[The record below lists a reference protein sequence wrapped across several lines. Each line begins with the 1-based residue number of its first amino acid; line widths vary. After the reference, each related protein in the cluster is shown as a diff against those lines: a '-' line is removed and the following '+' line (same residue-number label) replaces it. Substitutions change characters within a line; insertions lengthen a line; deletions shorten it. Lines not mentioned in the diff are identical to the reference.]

1 MSLEGLLSGESQYVE
16 YKRER
21 PDNARSYLKTV
32 VAFANARGG
41 TLVFGVDDKT
51 HEVVGIPRETL
62 YSDMDAIANAISDAI
77 QPAVYPDITAQYAD
91 GKNLILV
98 SVPYGKSVPYAIAA
112 EGVPDGV
119 YVRVG
124 ATTRHAD
131 DGWVREL
138 VVENSPEGYD
148 RLPRRGYVVDND
160 AIDSLCERMYEV
172 ALERRPVGVP
182 ASDVRRVGREQ
193 LMRWGVLC
201 ERNGEVLPTVAFSLL
216 SGDGR
221 ISSSI
226 QCAVFRGTT
235 RSTIIDRREFEGSV
249 IDQFEDAYQYAL
261 SKLNMGAAFGAGSA
275 RADVYELPHLV
286 VREAIANAV
295 IHRSY
300 LSDEKIQILLFDD
313 RLEVTSPG
321 GIVRGLTLA
330 RILEGASKARNHAL
344 VFAFAYMNVVESF
357 GTGVLRMEQEMKRV
371 GLGAPEFI
379 DYGSALRVNLY
390 RPSTEAFGAWLE
402 AGCPDGGL
410 ATGGVP
416 LADQE
421 RRTSLAAGGQP
432 MTAKGNSDN
441 KSDNSGLLD
450 NKSDNKSDNKRVG
463 IGLEEGQALLLEIM
477 RDRPTITQAELVA
490 ELGVVRSTVS
500 RWIKT
505 LQDNGYL
512 LREGSRKNGRWVVLV
527 DPDDGDV
534 C

>member
-1 MSLEGLLSGESQYVE
+1 MNIKELLAGESQYVE

-201 ERNGEVLPTVAFSLL
+201 ERNSEVLPTVAFSLL

-249 IDQFEDAYQYAL
+249 IDQFEDAYQYVL

-321 GIVRGLTLA
+321 GIVRGLTLS

-344 VFAFAYMNVVESF
+344 VFAFAY
-357 GTGVLRMEQEMKRV
+357 
-371 GLGAPEFI
+371 I